1 MINEETIIK
10 FKSGDTEA
18 FEALYKAFWNKVYG
32 FSKLYVEKQ
41 EDREDIVQEVFF
53 QLWKKRNI
61 IDHTKELD
69 GLLFIL
75 TKNMILN
82 KLRRRQLQS
91 LDELGIDIPDDR
103 IHGIV
108 ESRIDEPYFQQYIDK
123 LIAALP
129 PKQREAFL
137 LRRSQH
143 LSIKDISSIMG
154 ISESGVKRNINLA
167 LKFIKANLPLFIIFT
182 QI

>member
-1 MINEETIIK
+1 MINEDTIIN
-10 FKSGDTEA
+10 FKNGDTEA
-18 FEALYKAFWNKVYG
+18 FEALYRAYWNKVYG
-32 FSKLYVEKQ
+32 FSKLYIDKQ

-53 QLWKKRNI
+53 QLWKKKNI

-69 GLLFIL
+69 GLLFIF

-82 KLRRRQLQS
+82 KLRRRRLQS
-91 LDELGIDIPDDR
+91 LDELKLDIPDNK
-103 IHGIV
+103 IQENV
-108 ESRIDEPYFQQYIDK
+108 ESRIDEPYFQQYVEK

-137 LRRSQH
+137 LRRSEH
-143 LSIKDISSIMG
+143 LSIKDISSVMG